1 MNEPFC
7 IFPIISTENELPLFV
22 RGIGKNACERHIERP
37 KGHSCHQLLFATRG
51 EGKLIT
57 KGKTYNLKGGMAF
70 FLQKNTQHEYFPVG
84 SDWDTHWLVIDG
96 TAVDDLVK
104 SLGLDEDVAVEISN
118 MNELIAKFNKIRAVL
133 ENDRYYGSY
142 RASAYAYEY
151 IIEIFRLARRNEH
164 SAGTSNSSVDAA
176 IVYIEQNYQQNI
188 RLEDLCEAAGVSKQ
202 HLCRLFKSTLQMR
215 PMEYVTKVRIQHA
228 KSLLIT
234 TNYSIKEIAEMVGFS
249 DNSYFAMLFSRH
261 EFMSPVEYRRH
272 EGG

>member
-1 MNEPFC
+1 M
-7 IFPIISTENELPLFV
+7 FPIISNESELPLFV

-37 KGHSCHQLLFATRG
+37 KGHSCYQLLFATKG

-57 KGKTYNLKGGMAF
+57 QGKTFNLKGGMAF
-70 FLQKNTQHEYFPVG
+70 FLTKNTPHEYFPV
-84 SDWDTHWLVIDG
+84 DNEWDTHWLVIDG
-96 TAVDDLVK
+96 MAVDELAK
-104 SLGLDEDVAVEISN
+104 SLGFSEDIVVEISN
-118 MNELIAKFNKIRAVL
+118 ISELIAKFNKIRAVL

-142 RASAYAYEY
+142 RASAYAYEFF
-151 IIEIFRLARRNEH
+151 IELFRLAKKNEH
-164 SAGTSNSSVDAA
+164 GAATSNSSVDAS
-176 IVYIEQNYQQNI
+176 IVYIEQNYQKNI
-188 RLEDLCEAAGVSKQ
+188 RLEDLCEVANVSKQ
-202 HLCRLFKSTLQMR
+202 HLCRLFKNTLQMR